1 MTTKDN
7 MHIIT
12 SNNPESFESI
22 EHLTKT
28 LNLFEKVVGKD
39 AGYDVIAH
47 LPGALRGDAPH
58 IQS

>member
-1 MTTKDN
+1 
-7 MHIIT
+7 MHILT

-47 LPGALRGDAPH
+47 LPGALRGDATH
-58 IQS
+58 TQS